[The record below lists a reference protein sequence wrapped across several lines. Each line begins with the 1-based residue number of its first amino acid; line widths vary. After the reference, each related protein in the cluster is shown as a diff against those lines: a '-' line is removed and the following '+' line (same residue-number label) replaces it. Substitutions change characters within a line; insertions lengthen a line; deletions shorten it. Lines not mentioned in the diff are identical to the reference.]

1 MQIDIDILNIIG
13 VALAVIVP
21 IFVATDPLGA
31 VPLVVGWTAE
41 LSEKDRNR
49 QLRDALVTALGIG
62 IAFLI
67 AGKWILSILGVSV
80 PDFQIAGGLILLILA
95 ISDLV
100 LGGGHEARGSVRY
113 PDFGVVPIG
122 TPLLAGPATLSTLIV
137 LVDSYGPILTTI
149 SLIVNLLLAWWL
161 FRRANA
167 LSSLLGTNGLRAASK
182 VVSLL
187 LAAIAVRFISGGI
200 FAIISMH

>member
-1 MQIDIDILNIIG
+1 MDIDFLGILGI
-13 VALAVIVP
+13 ALAVIVP

-67 AGKWILSILGVSV
+67 AGKWILSVLGVTV
-80 PDFQIAGGLILLILA
+80 PDFQIAGGFILLILA

-122 TPLLAGPATLSTLIV
+122 TPLLAGPATLSTLLV
-137 LVDSYGPILTTI
+137 LVDRYGLLLTTI
-149 SLIVNLLLAWWL
+149 SLVVNLLLAWFL
-161 FRRANA
+161 FRRAND
-167 LSSLLGTNGLRAASK
+167 LSSLLGANGLRAASK

-187 LAAIAVRFISGGI
+187 LAAIAIRFIREGI
-200 FAIISMH
+200 LAIMAMP